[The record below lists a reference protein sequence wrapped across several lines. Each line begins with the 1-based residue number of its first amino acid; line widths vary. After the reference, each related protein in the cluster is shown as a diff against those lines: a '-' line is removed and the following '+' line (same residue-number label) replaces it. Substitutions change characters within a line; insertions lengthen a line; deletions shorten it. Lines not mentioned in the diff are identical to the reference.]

1 MQNKNI
7 PPPRRVRTFADIE
20 AAQKSLAESTEL
32 LRARN
37 DRMQAYLEDEP
48 DDPVT
53 RVANSPDVGLEDVT
67 ERARKYWDKLEG
79 RRSSV
84 PPEPTARPVQKTHS

>member
-1 MQNKNI
+1 MQSKNA
-7 PPPRRVRTFADIE
+7 PESHHVLASADIK

-37 DRMQAYLEDEP
+37 DRMQAYLEGES
-48 DDPVT
+48 DDPVA
-53 RVANSPDVGLEDVT
+53 RVASAPEVGLDDVT

-79 RRSSV
+79 RHSSI
-84 PPEPTARPVQKTHS
+84 PPISPK